1 MRAYTGT
8 HKHKNTTQKHMHTY
22 IHTHK
27 CMAHTQIEDGRVR
40 AKDHDR
46 LHREYSKKLEELENE
61 RKKLEDDKSQVDRY
75 KCLLIKQR
83 DIMIALTSR
92 CVCVC
97 VRERERERE
106 SVCVITHTHKLVC
119 VCVCVYRLTERD
131 DTIKRLEE
139 ELDAYDTRQMELED
153 EMDKKTSALI
163 SLQVSNVAMELH

>member
-1 MRAYTGT
+1 
-8 HKHKNTTQKHMHTY
+8 MHTY

-92 CVCVC
+92 CVC
-97 VRERERERE
+97 ERERERE
-106 SVCVITHTHKLVC
+106 YVCVCYHTHTQISVC
-119 VCVCVYRLTERD
+119 VCVCV
-131 DTIKRLEE
+131 
-139 ELDAYDTRQMELED
+139 
-153 EMDKKTSALI
+153 
-163 SLQVSNVAMELH
+163 